1 MDITHEQL
9 KKLFG
14 EVKEVV
20 MIMERIPHNAGGAGF
35 AVTTEGAGCFVGKNY
50 IENNNLQEGDFF
62 TARVAPNM
70 GSHKANTPHKVV
82 GKVVLL
88 DGIDPFDETPSPKV
102 QQATLEDRITALM
115 RDREHSYPHRVGELA
130 SKLTA
135 DTAAVQQALQR
146 MHTAG
151 EIWEAKVERKGTQ
164 TKASY
169 VLWALDDEW
178 FVFDYE

>member
-35 AVTTEGAGCFVGKNY
+35 AVTTEGASCFVGKNY

-88 DGIDPFDETPSPKV
+88 DGIDPFDETPSPRV

-115 RDREHSYPHRVGELA
+115 RDEEHSYPHRVGELA
-130 SKLTA
+130 SKLTT
-135 DTAAVQQALQR
+135 DTASVQLALQR
-146 MHTAG
+146 MHNAG
-151 EIWEAKVERKGTQ
+151 EIWEAKIERKGTQ

-178 FVFDYE
+178 FALDYE